1 MLIRKRPL
9 WADAAPQGY
18 SWQAEGGLDDCPQVP
33 WATTLHN
40 TQPAEQLLEA
50 LGLAFVIKRQSSS
63 RGEAKD
69 TSLLSSRDGYILEL
83 TVWPKMSVHGILQ
96 ARTLEWVAISFS
108 NAGK

>member
-50 LGLAFVIKRQSSS
+50 LGLAFVIKRQHDRVVSFPQF
-63 RGEAKD
+63 
-69 TSLLSSRDGYILEL
+69 TSGYI
-83 TVWPKMSVHGILQ
+83 
-96 ARTLEWVAISFS
+96 VAEYSFY
-108 NAGK
+108 GFTHL